1 LRFLNN
7 SWLVH
12 TNKNLVN
19 NAGIGHYVG
28 TLDTTKEQLEETF
41 AVNVFGTVYVTKAVV
56 PHMPAGGRI
65 INITSIASKM
75 GLDIMAAYGASKAA
89 LDSLTYSWA
98 LEVSTFREP
107 STRQYS

>member
-1 LRFLNN
+1 M
-7 SWLVH
+7 VH
-12 TNKNLVN
+12 ANKNSVN
-19 NAGIGHYVG
+19 NAGLGHYVG

-65 INITSIASKM
+65 INITSIASKL
-75 GLDIMAAYGASKAA
+75 GLGVMAAYGASKAA

-98 LEVSTFREP
+98 LEVSTLRP
-107 STRQYS
+107 AKYAIV